1 MIRACIDG
9 YVFGMAPG
17 GGIARYW
24 TEIIRA
30 ASRLGLPIRFDVAV
44 PPAARRPQG
53 VPCRTIGS
61 LSSYWAAARANLFHT
76 TYYIRWPRMKCPS
89 VATVYDFVD
98 ASFPLLRPNGE
109 GFVGRQM
116 DALKR
121 ASAVVAIS
129 KSTRDL
135 AATLAGVDPARL
147 FVAYPAVAA
156 PFAQPLPGEA
166 EIRKFRAEQTGG
178 APYLVHVGDR
188 RNYKN
193 FRTLLKAFCRAA
205 PSMDR
210 HLLIL
215 GGKHPLAEDEL
226 DWVYAARLSNRVH
239 VCARVDDAA
248 LRLAYAGADAMVH
261 ASRMEGFGIPVI
273 EALACGTG
281 LILSDIPVY
290 REIADGRAVFAEADD
305 VDAWERALKSDVRVQ
320 PGWREEILKRYT
332 WEAAARAHLD
342 AYRSVL
348 A

>member
-1 MIRACIDG
+1 MMRVIVDG
-9 YVFGMAPG
+9 HVFGMAPD

-30 ASRLGLPIRFDVAV
+30 AAHLELPMRFDVALS
-44 PPAARRPQG
+44 PTARRPAG
-53 VPCRTIGS
+53 VPCRTSGS
-61 LSSYWAAARANLFHT
+61 LSAYWAAWRADLFHT
-76 TYYIRWPRMKCPS
+76 TYYTHWPRMKCPS

-116 DALKR
+116 AALKR
-121 ASAVVAIS
+121 AAAVVAIS

-135 AATLAGVDPARL
+135 AVRLAGIDPARL

-156 PFAQPLPGEA
+156 PFAAPLPGAA

-193 FRTLLKAFCRAA
+193 FRTVLRAFCRAA

-226 DWVYAARLSNRVH
+226 DWVYSARLSNRVH
-239 VCARVDDAA
+239 FCSRVDDAT

-290 REIADGRAVFAEADD
+290 REIAEGRAVWVEADD
-305 VDAWERALKSDVRVQ
+305 VEAWEQALKTDVRVQ
-320 PGWREEILKRYT
+320 PGWREEVLKSYT
-332 WEAAARAHLD
+332 WEAAARVHLD
-342 AYRSVL
+342 AYRSVFP
-348 A
+348 